1 MSERLKP
8 LKSVKSEGMWKMKVK
23 ERTVEDRYG
32 RNKKRERESETTET
46 MNKFEFV

>member
-8 LKSVKSEGMWKMKVK
+8 LKSVKSERMWKMKVK

-32 RNKKRERESETTET
+32 RNKKRKRESATTET
-46 MNKFEFV
+46 MNKFELV

>member
-8 LKSVKSEGMWKMKVK
+8 LKSVKSERMWKMKVK

-32 RNKKRERESETTET
+32 RNKKRGRESETTET